1 MTDEHIDSY
10 LDAVRCLGVERIRDG
25 AQILKELGT
34 LEAETKHDSSQR
46 AFMTIVGIAIIFV
59 VALTIV
65 GAYIDLGAH

>member
-10 LDAVRCLGVERIRDG
+10 LDAVRCLKNEDFFNASTKVR
-25 AQILKELGT
+25 L
-34 LEAETKHDSSQR
+34 AEIEEKNKRSQR

-65 GAYIDLGAH
+65 GAYIGH